1 MHNLLTLNILDMFTY
16 DFEVI
21 KYATEMLKTVA
32 NQAVADIVAL
42 REDEEELMKLNLTAI
57 NLP

>member
-1 MHNLLTLNILDMFTY
+1 
-16 DFEVI
+16 
-21 KYATEMLKTVA
+21 MLKTVA

-42 REDEEELMKLNLTAI
+42 CEDEEELMKLNLTAI

>member
-1 MHNLLTLNILDMFTY
+1 MFTY

-42 REDEEELMKLNLTAI
+42 REEEELMKLNLTAI